1 MRNIDFEAL
10 KHADFEVIN
19 NRPTEEELRQI
30 SAVLKKHMEEL
41 ARLDGLEEAALP
53 ASKMSRPLPSNRKNI
68 RAAAK

>member
-1 MRNIDFEAL
+1 MRDIDFEAL

-41 ARLDGLEEAALP
+41 ARLDAAALP
-53 ASKMSRPLPSNRKNI
+53 GSKKPRPLPSNRKKI

>member
-1 MRNIDFEAL
+1 MRHIAFEAL

-30 SAVLKKHMEEL
+30 CAVLKRHMEEL
-41 ARLDGLEEAALP
+41 ARLDAAALP
-53 ASKMSRPLPSNRKNI
+53 DSKKPGPLPSNRKKI